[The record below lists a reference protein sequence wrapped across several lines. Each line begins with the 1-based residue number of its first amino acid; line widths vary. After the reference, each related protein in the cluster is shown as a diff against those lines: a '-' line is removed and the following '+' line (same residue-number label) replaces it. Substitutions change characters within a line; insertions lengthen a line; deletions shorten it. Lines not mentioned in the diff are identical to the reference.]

1 MLHTTQ
7 GVLITLAL
15 HLFTPRFQVLETRYV
30 VVKLTF
36 EQLPISLADEA
47 GVNTFFGHIDAE
59 YPQVRLI
66 FH

>member
-15 HLFTPRFQVLETRYV
+15 DLFTPGLQVPEPRQV

-36 EQLPISLADEA
+36 KQLTISLPDEA
-47 GVNTFFGHIDAE
+47 GVNTFFGHIDTE
-59 YPQVRLI
+59 YP
-66 FH
+66 